1 MLERHRNSRFQQ
13 DRPAPQRSSR
23 DERER
28 TRAEDA
34 SSYRGDGHPPRT
46 RELRGAAVTRQV
58 RARGRIHGGRA
69 ANDRTLSRG
78 SGAHAV
84 LCLLARALRS
94 REKERLPLALAR
106 LLPGPAGVTSS
117 GTSTCSPEPGPR
129 PGSAPRVPR
138 ATGARDRLRRRS

>member
-13 DRPAPQRSSR
+13 DRPAPQRSSRDERADTSPR

-58 RARGRIHGGRA
+58 RARGRIHG
-69 ANDRTLSRG
+69 D
-78 SGAHAV
+78 
-84 LCLLARALRS
+84 
-94 REKERLPLALAR
+94 
-106 LLPGPAGVTSS
+106 
-117 GTSTCSPEPGPR
+117 EPQTI
-129 PGSAPRVPR
+129 AP
-138 ATGARDRLRRRS
+138 